1 MLDLAEWH
9 FLETFVRKRRS
20 IVSADVKVCFESKMS
35 AQSAKALLR
44 VSGAPKALQ
53 SKYLK
58 SFSCNLDISEKT
70 RQTFV
75 HDFVLNSARIFR
87 EIKVVNFLCQKH
99 HKIQKLLQ
107 LVD

>member
-1 MLDLAEWH
+1 MLDLVEWH

-35 AQSAKALLR
+35 APSAKALLR

-58 SFSCNLDISEKT
+58 SFSASNQRNFNLLRVCESYHFDY
-70 RQTFV
+70 R
-75 HDFVLNSARIFR
+75 VLF
-87 EIKVVNFLCQKH
+87 
-99 HKIQKLLQ
+99 
-107 LVD
+107 

>member
-1 MLDLAEWH
+1 MLDLVEWH

-20 IVSADVKVCFESKMS
+20 IDSADVKVCFESKMS

-53 SKYLK
+53 SKYLL
-58 SFSCNLDISEKT
+58 SFSGNSDISERT
-70 RQTFV
+70 RQAFV
-75 HDFVLNSARIFR
+75 YDFVLNSARIFR
-87 EIKVVNFLCQKH
+87 EIKVVNFLCQNH
-99 HKIQKLLQ
+99 HKSQKLLQ